1 MDWRIFFD
9 IGVTVGIGLIGFLAK
24 ELWSAVKELRKDLT
38 IIEVALPKNYV
49 QKDEYR
55 QDLREIKT
63 MLEKISDKLDA
74 KADK

>member
-38 IIEVALPKNYV
+38 FIEVALPKTYV
-49 QKDEYR
+49 PKEEYR
-55 QDLREIKT
+55 DDMRQIKS

-74 KADK
+74 KVDK